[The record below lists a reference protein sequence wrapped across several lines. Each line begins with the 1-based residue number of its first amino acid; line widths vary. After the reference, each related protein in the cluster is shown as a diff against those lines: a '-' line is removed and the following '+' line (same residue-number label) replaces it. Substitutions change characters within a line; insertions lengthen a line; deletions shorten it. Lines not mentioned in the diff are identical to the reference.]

1 MEHKDQYRKEKRI
14 CEFSTVGNILHY
26 TDDYVKWLENKLD
39 IEHRRRVAAE
49 KVIANE
55 DIRLDDDED
64 YNNWQSIKQEAGE

>member
-1 MEHKDQYRKEKRI
+1 MQYKDQYREEKRI